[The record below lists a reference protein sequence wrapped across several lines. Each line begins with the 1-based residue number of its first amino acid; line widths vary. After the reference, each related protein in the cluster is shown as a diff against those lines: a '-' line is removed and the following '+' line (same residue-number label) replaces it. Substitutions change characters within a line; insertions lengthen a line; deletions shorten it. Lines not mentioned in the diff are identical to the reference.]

1 MFNSPSSFVF
11 ALREPSGVVCE
22 QDYTAS
28 SLGDWRM
35 DTFLFLQPHFPWV
48 FNTHNTSLN
57 WQNDM
62 KEKLHNV
69 NTVPVKEQLLQ
80 LVLVLRFLLCKIQ
93 DHPNKKKLLLLHSLN
108 PD

>member
-1 MFNSPSSFVF
+1 
-11 ALREPSGVVCE
+11 
-22 QDYTAS
+22 
-28 SLGDWRM
+28 
-35 DTFLFLQPHFPWV
+35 
-48 FNTHNTSLN
+48 
-57 WQNDM
+57 M

-93 DHPNKKKLLLLHSLN
+93 DHPKKKKLLLIHSLN